1 MSTKE
6 LKEKIVDYT
15 KLTQSRGYTVASEGN
30 ISARLPDGNIII
42 TPTKIIKDFIK
53 EEDLVIIDINGN
65 QIEGTRKATSERF
78 THCEIYKKRP
88 DIQTIVHAHPVY
100 TVLVT
105 VLGLNPFDSVF
116 ISEAAMFLKNVK
128 VARFAKPST
137 NEGAVVVG
145 EVCADSDAIIIDR
158 HGSFTCGKDI
168 ETAFTILEIMEKFCR
183 MYYLATISGKKINC
197 IDPVIIDELKRVPY

>member
-1 MSTKE
+1 
-6 LKEKIVDYT
+6 
-15 KLTQSRGYTVASEGN
+15 
-30 ISARLPDGNIII
+30 LPDGNIII
-42 TPTKIIKDFIK
+42 TPTKIIKDFIT

-65 QIEGTRKATSERF
+65 QIEGSRKATSERF

-100 TVLVT
+100 AVLVT
-105 VLGLNPFDSVF
+105 VLGLTPFDSVF

-128 VARFAKPST
+128 IARFAKPST

-183 MYYLATISGKKINC
+183 MYYLATLSGKQINC
-197 IDPVIIDELKRVPY
+197 IDPVIIDELKKVPY